1 VRLFNI
7 CSIQVQGKYPKPL
20 GKRKKEGEKKATNN
34 GHKLFGGKLKLCKCE
49 HKRALK
55 FESGGPF
62 YFGILG
68 PLGTSNL
75 ISQTFGVCV

>member
-1 VRLFNI
+1 LLD
-7 CSIQVQGKYPKPL
+7 SSSGKVSQASW
-20 GKRKKEGEKKATNN
+20 KKEKGRGKKATNN

>member
-1 VRLFNI
+1 LEKGR
-7 CSIQVQGKYPKPL
+7 
-20 GKRKKEGEKKATNN
+20 GKRKQQITVSNYLEVN
-34 GHKLFGGKLKLCKCE
+34 LKLCKCE

-62 YFGILG
+62 CFGILG